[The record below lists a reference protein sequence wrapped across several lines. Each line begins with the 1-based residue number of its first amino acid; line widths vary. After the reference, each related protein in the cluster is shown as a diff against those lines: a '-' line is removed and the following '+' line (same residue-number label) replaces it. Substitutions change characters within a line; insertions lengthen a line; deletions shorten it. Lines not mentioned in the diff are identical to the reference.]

1 MLATGTGLAP
11 FMSLVKDPEV
21 YERFERVVLVH
32 GCRSA
37 AELAYRDWLTSELP
51 RHEILGELVR
61 GRLPY
66 YPTVTPPPFTPP
78 PPVTETLGNGRV
90 LTRTGLHPTAPHT
103 PPPTMRATARR
114 EQQ

>member
-61 GRLPY
+61 GRLAY
-66 YPTVTPPPFTPP
+66 YPTVTREPFTPRA
-78 PPVTETLGNGRV
+78 PVTAGSEERRVGQGCGRQC
-90 LTRTGLHPTAPHT
+90 RFRGAP
-103 PPPTMRATARR
+103 
-114 EQQ
+114 